1 VVAILAA
8 EAAALPQDA
17 PEWGRGAVAT
27 GPDEIGMAETGA
39 AEAGTVIIG
48 TADGGMATDGVIH
61 GPTLSSLV
69 ILAFPG
75 LGAGVG
81 AAAGGTLTDITA
93 TDMGIQV
100 TATGMDIQVTGTA
113 TAITG
118 TGTAMDMET
127 ATKANTALPPSREW
141 RSSSADSPVPGIIA
155 DQSTGS

>member
-1 VVAILAA
+1 MD
-8 EAAALPQDA
+8 E
-17 PEWGRGAVAT
+17 T
-27 GPDEIGMAETGA
+27 GTAETGV
-39 AEAGTVIIG
+39 AETGMVVIG
-48 TADGGMATDGVIH
+48 TADGGMATDGVLH

-81 AAAGGTLTDITA
+81 AVAGGILTDIT
-93 TDMGIQV
+93 DMGIRV
-100 TATGMDIQVTGTA
+100 TGTGMDIPVTGTA

-118 TGTAMDMET
+118 TGTAMAMAMDMET

-141 RSSSADSPVPGIIA
+141 PSSSADSPVPGIIA

>member
-1 VVAILAA
+1 MAK
-8 EAAALPQDA
+8 
-17 PEWGRGAVAT
+17 T
-27 GPDEIGMAETGA
+27 GMAETGT
-39 AEAGTVIIG
+39 AETGVAETGMVVIG
-48 TADGGMATDGVIH
+48 TADGGMAIDGVIQ

-81 AAAGGTLTDITA
+81 AAAGGILTDITA

-100 TATGMDIQVTGTA
+100 TVTGMGIQVTGTA

-118 TGTAMDMET
+118 TGTAMDMDMET

-141 RSSSADSPVPGIIA
+141 RSSSADSPVPAIIA